1 MPPAAVSRAHST
13 TVRSLPG
20 RPNSDS
26 KVAVFARPHHAT
38 YHNLLSSYLLD
49 TTLVLSGLFADSS
62 LVLRGRWTAAGL
74 GDVQQLEEVIFP
86 EHGAVVRLVA
96 AGLVAKR
103 NQNVAAAPHFCYL
116 AFQDAELGRVDF
128 IIGRIDSE
136 QRRLDFFEHGRGTV
150 IGRGFI

>member
-96 AGLVAKR
+96 AGLVANR
-103 NQNVAAAPHFCYL
+103 HQNAAAASHFCYL
-116 AFQDAELGRVDF
+116 AFQYAVLWRVDF
-128 IIGRIDSE
+128 IIGRNYSE
-136 QRRLDFFEHGRGTV
+136 QQSLDFFEYGREIV
-150 IGRGFI
+150 SRRG